1 MSVAWVGSQ
10 PVSLMDAIQ
19 NAAKLLASS
28 RCPVF
33 TLDTDVHGTR
43 SAIALAERLGGAYDH
58 ALGETLANE
67 VSLFTNH
74 GGMFTTPGEARRRSS
89 LIVLV
94 GEIPASHHEMLESWA
109 ASRPDLGDRNK
120 RLWFHASG
128 SGTVSADTSKLV
140 RKLKAVSL
148 GGDGLSLEGALAVL
162 RAELHG
168 RHVASPL
175 VNVAQFR
182 QALNKSQ
189 FPVFV
194 FSGASGEAAGLV
206 MLQGLIADLNKNGR
220 ASSVFLPADDDAWGT
235 ALTSLWMTGF
245 PPRTGFSNSLPSYD
259 PVRWDVQRMIR
270 EKEADLHVWMSTRGD
285 ETPPARGRIAL
296 ISLSKNEAPT
306 AGAAVTISVGKAG
319 VDHDGVTY
327 SSRVGT
333 FRAVAASAPSQLP
346 SISSIVQQLAE
357 ALPGRR
363 ALPC

>member
-58 ALGETLANE
+58 ALGKTLTSE
-67 VSLFTNH
+67 VTLFTDH
-74 GGMFTTPGEARRRSS
+74 GGMFTTPGEARRRAS
-89 LIVLV
+89 LIVIV
-94 GEIPASHHEMLESWA
+94 GEIPGLHHELLESWA

-120 RLWFHASG
+120 RLWFHAYG
-128 SGTVSADTSKLV
+128 SETVSTDTRNLV

-148 GGDGLSLEGALAVL
+148 GGDGLSLGGALAVL
-162 RAELHG
+162 RAELQG
-168 RHVASPL
+168 RHVTSPL
-175 VNVAQFR
+175 GNTAQFR
-182 QALNKSQ
+182 QALNKSA

-194 FSGASGEAAGLV
+194 FSGASCNITSLV
-206 MLQGLIADLNKNGR
+206 MLQGLVADLNRKAR

-270 EKEADLHVWMSTRGD
+270 EKEADIHVWMSMRGGV
-285 ETPPARGRIAL
+285 TPPMRGRTAL
-296 ISLSKNEAPT
+296 ISLSKNEGPT
-306 AGAAVTISVGKAG
+306 AGAAVTIAVGKAG
-319 VDHDGVTY
+319 VDHDGVAY

-333 FRAVAASAPSQLP
+333 FRAIAAAAPSQLP
-346 SISSIVQQLAE
+346 SVSNIVRQLAE

-363 ALPC
+363 VLPC

>member
-1 MSVAWVGSQ
+1 MSVAWIGSQ

-19 NAAKLLASS
+19 KAAKLLASS

-67 VSLFTNH
+67 IALFTDH
-74 GGMFTTPGEARRRSS
+74 GGMFTTPGEARRRAS

-94 GEIPASHHEMLESWA
+94 GEIPAAHHDMLESWA
-109 ASRPDLGDRNK
+109 ASQPDLGDRGK
-120 RLWFHASG
+120 RMWFH
-128 SGTVSADTSKLV
+128 VDSAATNSIDASKLA

-148 GGDGLSLEGALAVL
+148 KGEGLSLDGALAVL
-162 RAELHG
+162 RAELQG
-168 RHVASPL
+168 RKVTT
-175 VNVAQFR
+175 
-182 QALNKSQ
+182 ALSNIEQLRKALTKSA

-194 FSGASGEAAGLV
+194 FSGTSGDIPSLV
-206 MLQGLIADLNKNGR
+206 MLQGLVADLNRKGR

-245 PPRTGFSNSLPSYD
+245 PPRTGFINSLPSYD
-259 PVRWDVQRMIR
+259 PERWDVQRMIR
-270 EKEADLHVWMSTRGD
+270 DREADLHVWMSTRGG
-285 ETPPARGRIAL
+285 ETPPKGGRIAL
-296 ISLSKNEAPT
+296 ISLSKNEVPT

-319 VDHDGVTY
+319 VDHDGVAY

-333 FRAVAASAPSQLP
+333 FRAIPATVPSQLP
-346 SISSIVQQLAE
+346 SVSNIVRQLAE
-357 ALPGRR
+357 ALPGRK

>member
-1 MSVAWVGSQ
+1 MSVAWIGSQ

-58 ALGETLANE
+58 ALGETLAKE
-67 VSLFTNH
+67 VALFTDH

-89 LIVLV
+89 LIVIV
-94 GEIPASHHEMLESWA
+94 GEISASHHEMLQSWA
-109 ASRPDLGDRNK
+109 ASQPDLGDRNQ
-120 RLWFHASG
+120 RSWFHINASE
-128 SGTVSADTSKLV
+128 TVSTDTGKFA

-148 GGDGLSLEGALAVL
+148 SSSGLSLGGALAVL
-162 RAELHG
+162 RAQLQG
-168 RHVASPL
+168 RQVTSSL
-175 VNVAQFR
+175 SNIDQFR
-182 QALNKSQ
+182 KALARSQ

-194 FSGASGEAAGLV
+194 FSGTSGEGAGLV
-206 MLQGLIADLNKNGR
+206 MLQGLIADLNRKGR
-220 ASSVFLPADDDAWGT
+220 ASSVFLPADDDAWST
-235 ALTSLWMTGF
+235 VLTSLWMTGF
-245 PPRTGFSNSLPSYD
+245 PPRTGFSNGLPSYD

-270 EKEADLHVWMSTRGD
+270 DKEADLYVWMSTRGD
-285 ETPPARGRIAL
+285 ETPPKGGRIAL
-296 ISLSKNEAPT
+296 ISLTKNEAPT

-319 VDHDGVTY
+319 VDHDGVAY

-333 FRAVAASAPSQLP
+333 FRAIAATAPSQLP
-346 SISSIVQQLAE
+346 SVSNIVRQLAD